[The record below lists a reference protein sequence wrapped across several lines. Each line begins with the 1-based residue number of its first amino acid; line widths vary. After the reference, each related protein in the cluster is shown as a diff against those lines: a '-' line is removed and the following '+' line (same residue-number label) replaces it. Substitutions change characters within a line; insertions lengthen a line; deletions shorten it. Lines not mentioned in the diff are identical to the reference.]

1 MLQNY
6 GAITQA
12 FMGTLFTWGLTAA
25 GAGMVV
31 IFNGTQV
38 RLLSTRTCY
47 VLFLWLVI
55 HVIVSNHVC
64 NMQNICGKCP

>member
-31 IFNGTQV
+31 LFSGTQV
-38 RLLSTRTCY
+38 R
-47 VLFLWLVI
+47 
-55 HVIVSNHVC
+55 IVSYRNCISRTRLWFVILTNQLPCMQHEKHVW
-64 NMQNICGKCP
+64 

>member
-12 FMGTLFTWGLTAA
+12 LIGTLFTWGLTAA

-31 IFNGTQV
+31 MFKGTQV
-38 RLLSTRTCY
+38 RI
-47 VLFLWLVI
+47 VI
-55 HVIVSNHVC
+55 HLI
-64 NMQNICGKCP
+64 M

>member
-12 FMGTLFTWGLTAA
+12 LMGTLFTWGLTAA

-38 RLLSTRTCY
+38 RIVMCHTAYY
-47 VLFLWLVI
+47 VLFYGLSFISLSVTR
-55 HVIVSNHVC
+55 
-64 NMQNICGKCP
+64 MQHAKHL